1 MTLVRYHPY
10 ALCLQCD
17 IQSIVFRTGDVRPA
31 AGGCRCERLQK
42 RKLAMIRET
51 GVRRTL
57 LVVLAFN
64 ALSQIGG
71 AIGLL
76 AGAHPPL
83 SLLSSTP
90 FADYTLPA
98 LMLGIITGGGS
109 LAAVLLVARAG
120 RLTGDVAGIVSGGI
134 TAGWIVGEVLL
145 WKESLLGFLSVPL
158 QVLYFVTGLLAAGL
172 AAWLWLADWER
183 AHPHTSQRRH
193 GVA

>member
-1 MTLVRYHPY
+1 M
-10 ALCLQCD
+10 Q
-17 IQSIVFRTGDVRPA
+17 Q
-31 AGGCRCERLQK
+31 
-42 RKLAMIRET
+42 MIHES

-83 SLLSSTP
+83 NLLTSTP

-98 LMLGIITGGGS
+98 LILGVITGGGS
-109 LAAVLLVARAG
+109 LVAVLLVARAG
-120 RLTGDVAGIVSGGI
+120 RPTGDVAALVSGSI

-145 WKESLLGFLSVPL
+145 FKESLLGFLSVPL
-158 QVLYFVTGLLAAGL
+158 QVLYFATGLLAVGL
-172 AAWLWLADWER
+172 AARLWLADWER
-183 AHPHTSQRRH
+183 AHPHTWLHRH

>member
-1 MTLVRYHPY
+1 
-10 ALCLQCD
+10 
-17 IQSIVFRTGDVRPA
+17 
-31 AGGCRCERLQK
+31 
-42 RKLAMIRET
+42 MIHET

-83 SLLSSTP
+83 SLLSATP

-98 LMLGIITGGGS
+98 LILGIITGGSS
-109 LAAVLLVARAG
+109 LAALLLVWRAG
-120 RLTGDVAGIVSGGI
+120 RLTGDFAGMVSGDI
-134 TAGWIVGEVLL
+134 TAGWIVGEVI
-145 WKESLLGFLSVPL
+145 LLGYLSPL
-158 QVLYFVTGLLAAGL
+158 QVLYFATGLLTAGL
-172 AAWLWLADWER
+172 GAWLWLADWGR
-183 AHPHTSQRRH
+183 AHPHTSLHRH